1 MRRGGS
7 HIQQGTWVAS
17 QLGFSIPFPVQGPAA
32 GQLANCGNSWHEG
45 TQWNMPSVQGAP
57 PACSETLLPSEQ
69 RECVCARPIA
79 GALQLLTQ
87 RTNLHSALLGGYQDP
102 PSSNEEVEAHRVLAT
117 HLGQPGKEASE
128 LRAST
133 DLPHTGF

>member
-57 PACSETLLPSEQ
+57 PACSAKRSFPRS
-69 RECVCARPIA
+69 RESVSVP
-79 GALQLLTQ
+79 GP
-87 RTNLHSALLGGYQDP
+87 LLGLY
-102 PSSNEEVEAHRVLAT
+102 SY
-117 HLGQPGKEASE
+117 
-128 LRAST
+128 
-133 DLPHTGF
+133 